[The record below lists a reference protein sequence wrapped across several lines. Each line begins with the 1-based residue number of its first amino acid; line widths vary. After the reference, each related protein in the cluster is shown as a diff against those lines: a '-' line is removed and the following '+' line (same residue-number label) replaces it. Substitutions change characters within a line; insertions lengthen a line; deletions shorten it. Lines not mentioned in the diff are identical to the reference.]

1 MCRCQLFRFD
11 VSPRVWGS
19 CPYLGRISLFLNSV
33 TWEIWGDYDILTTVF
48 RDSVSWWWLCS
59 TTCSWLT
66 SSGCSSKDCIYM
78 QSLFG
83 LFRLMTFAFATTLHS
98 VGVSGFICSNVLP
111 VFCFFFGFYYSS
123 FLRVARLYSLVIR
136 SAQQYGIVSFSVL
149 IYAHKFFGPDQQMPT
164 PHTPLASG

>member
-1 MCRCQLFRFD
+1 MPTISFRCQSKGLRILPISGPHIF
-11 VSPRVWGS
+11 VSK
-19 CPYLGRISLFLNSV
+19 LGNMGNM
-33 TWEIWGDYDILTTVF
+33 GDYDILTTVF

-83 LFRLMTFAFATTLHS
+83 HFRLMTFAFATTLHS